1 MGAQYG
7 RRPTSPH
14 APARTASHTAPA
26 SKRARATRELT
37 GITERE
43 REVLTRLLSEPDARD
58 RVQLV
63 IIAHEEGPVSAT
75 DRRRAPERARA
86 SPP

>member
-1 MGAQYG
+1 M
-7 RRPTSPH
+7 
-14 APARTASHTAPA
+14 
-26 SKRARATRELT
+26 T

-43 REVLTRLLSEPDARD
+43 REVLPRLLSEPDARD